1 MMLTTITGFPVEMPP
16 GVVPLDSLY
25 TFYQMKTQRPVLVR
39 YINFTYDDQALG
51 SNASIRVFL
60 RDKIKD
66 RFIIAPTNQ
75 YLICNSRRNY
85 TRAPVLLD
93 LSPGVMFAP
102 GDVWEVGSDNQATY
116 WYYFPMAL
124 YGEEVLN

>member
-1 MMLTTITGFPVEMPP
+1 MMLTTIMGFPVEIPV
-16 GVVPLDSLY
+16 GVSPLDELY
-25 TFYQMKTQRPVLVR
+25 TLYRMTTQRRVLVR
-39 YINFTYDDQALG
+39 YINFTYDDEALG
-51 SNASIRVFL
+51 SNATIRVFL
-60 RDKIKD
+60 RDKVKD

-75 YLICNSRRNY
+75 YLICNSRRVY

-116 WYYFPMAL
+116 WHYFPMAL
-124 YGEEVLN
+124 YGDEVLA